1 MSVPVRT
8 TTAPS
13 VEKVAMPS
21 VCPEVGAV
29 SPVVW
34 GLSGI
39 QGGYDPWQVVCLA
52 GAWPEQPMS

>member
-1 MSVPVRT
+1 M
-8 TTAPS
+8 
-13 VEKVAMPS
+13 EKVAMPS